1 MALDATVQIR
11 MDSQLK
17 MQVEELYKNMG
28 TSFTEAVRIFAQQS
42 VREGGMPFR
51 PSMKAWEEL
60 TPAEVD
66 AKLAQSMTDLAAG
79 RVVSQEDL
87 DSRIKARFAHGRAS
101 NL

>member
-1 MALDATVQIR
+1 MAMDATVQIR

-17 MQVEELYKNMG
+17 MQVEELYKSMG

-51 PSMKAWEEL
+51 PSMKAWEKL

-66 AKLAQSMTDLAAG
+66 TKLAQSMADLAAG

-87 DSRIKARFAHGRAS
+87 DSRMKERFAHGRAS